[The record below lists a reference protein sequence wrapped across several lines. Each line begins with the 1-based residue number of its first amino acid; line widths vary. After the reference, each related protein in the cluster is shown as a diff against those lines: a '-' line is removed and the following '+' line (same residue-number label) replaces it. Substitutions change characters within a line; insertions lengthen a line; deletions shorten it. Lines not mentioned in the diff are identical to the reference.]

1 MSILKGSS
9 FLKNSEAQVYL
20 LCLMPHY
27 RYEYTVAIF
36 QYTHCGFCGNTVCQM
51 LVLCQLSTEYP
62 FMVQMVIL
70 STQGVEGGRINLM
83 QKNLRFVIKEIYLRL
98 LCC

>member
-1 MSILKGSS
+1 
-9 FLKNSEAQVYL
+9 
-20 LCLMPHY
+20 MPHY

-62 FMVQMVIL
+62 FMVKMVIL
-70 STQGVEGGRINLM
+70 STQGGRINLM
-83 QKNLRFVIKEIYLRL
+83 QKRLHFVIKELELEFMLLACFVSCFHIYIYIYN
-98 LCC
+98 

>member
-1 MSILKGSS
+1 
-9 FLKNSEAQVYL
+9 
-20 LCLMPHY
+20 MPHY

-62 FMVQMVIL
+62 FMVKMVL
-70 STQGVEGGRINLM
+70 STQGGRINLM
-83 QKNLRFVIKEIYLRL
+83 QKSLHFVIRNLSKMIMLLACFVSCFHIYIYNGFISNFL
-98 LCC
+98 